1 MLKVAIVGASGYTG
15 LELLRILSKHPEV
28 EITAATSRQYA
39 GMLAGDVFPWLKES
53 CAGLRFSDAK
63 GLKRLRAD
71 LAFTCLPHGASQEAV
86 AELIK
91 SGKKVVDLSAD
102 FRLKDAVIYK
112 KWYNESHRAKALLKK
127 AVYGLPELNR
137 ALIKGAC
144 LVANP
149 GCYPTGALLALAPL
163 VKSGLI
169 DKTPGS
175 IIIDSKS
182 GVSGAGRQASLDTS
196 FVEVY
201 GAFRAYK
208 VGCHRHLP
216 EIEQGLSHLAGAR
229 VEASFT
235 PHLLP
240 VSRGILTT
248 AYARLKSG
256 AGADKAYGLFSSFY
270 KDEPFIRLMPQG
282 QYPDISHVRG
292 SNMCAIGVWAD
303 AGKKTAIVVSAIDNL
318 VKGAS
323 GQAVENMNIMCGFEE
338 TTGLEGAGIAI

>member
-1 MLKVAIVGASGYTG
+1 MIKVAIIGASGYTG
-15 LELLRILSKHPEV
+15 LELLRLLSQHPEV

-39 GMLAGDVFPWLKES
+39 GRLAGDVFPWLKES
-53 CAGLRFSDAK
+53 CAGLKFIEPKD
-63 GLKRLRAD
+63 LKKIRAD
-71 LAFTCLPHGASQEAV
+71 LAFTCLPHGASQDAV
-86 AELIK
+86 AELLN
-91 SGKKVVDLSAD
+91 SGKKVIDLSAD
-102 FRLKDAVIYK
+102 FRLKNAALYK
-112 KWYNESHRAKALLKK
+112 KWYNEAHKAKTLLKK

-137 ALIKGAC
+137 GLIKDAA

-149 GCYPTGALLALAPL
+149 GCYPTGAILALAPL
-163 VKSGLI
+163 VKNGLI
-169 DKTPGS
+169 DKALGS

-201 GAFRAYK
+201 GTFKAYK

-216 EIEQGLSHLAGAR
+216 EIEQGLSYLAGAPI
-229 VEASFT
+229 EATFT

-248 AYARLKSG
+248 AYARLTKG
-256 AGADKAYGLFSSFY
+256 AEAHGLLGLYSSFY

-282 QYPDISHVRG
+282 QSPDISHVRG
-292 SNMCAIGVWAD
+292 SNLCAIGVWAD
-303 AGKKTAIVVSAIDNL
+303 AKKKTAIVISALDNL

-323 GQAVENMNIMCGFEE
+323 GQAVQNMNIMSGFNE
-338 TTGLEGAGIAI
+338 TAGLEGAPLAI